1 MNTLRERIP
10 NWIKM
15 CLFTRC
21 SRRELD

>member
-10 NWIKM
+10 DWIKM